1 MLVWMHPVRME
12 SVGMFEGIDTG
23 MFADALDIL
32 GVDGS
37 MTGLTP
43 VAEGQRF
50 CGQALTVRM
59 LVGTSGS
66 FSADEIAL
74 GKILSQAKEGDVIVV
89 DIGGAPITVWGELTT
104 IAAQAQGVSGLVVD
118 GAVRD
123 VDIIR
128 SLGFP
133 VVSRHVLPRAGKTR
147 LRLGSVGEEPVTV
160 GGVTVHPGDFVFS
173 DDTGVVVV
181 PQDLYEE
188 TVGEIDKIKAK
199 EDAFKQGLAEGL
211 PYLEAAKRMGLTQV

>member
-1 MLVWMHPVRME
+1 
-12 SVGMFEGIDTG
+12 MFEGIDTG

-50 CGQALTVRM
+50 CGRALTVRM

-74 GKILSQAKEGDVIVV
+74 GKILSQAKADDVIVV
-89 DIGGAPITVWGELTT
+89 DIGGEPITVWGELTT
-104 IAAQAQGVSGLVVD
+104 MAAQAQGVSGLVVD

-128 SLGFP
+128 RLGFP

-147 LRLGSVGEEPVTV
+147 LRLGSVDEEPVTV

-181 PQDLYEE
+181 PQGLYEE
-188 TVGEIDKIKAK
+188 TVSEIDKIKAK

>member
-1 MLVWMHPVRME
+1 
-12 SVGMFEGIDTG
+12 MFEGIDTG

-32 GVDGS
+32 GADGS
-37 MTGLTP
+37 MTGLKP

-50 CGQALTVRM
+50 HGPALTVRM
-59 LVGTSGS
+59 LVGTPGS

-74 GKILSQAKEGDVIVV
+74 GKILSHAKKGDVIVV
-89 DIGGAPITVWGELTT
+89 DVGGAPITVWGELTT
-104 IAAQAQGVSGLVVD
+104 IAAMAQGVAGLVVD

-128 SLGFP
+128 HHRFP
-133 VVSRHVLPRAGKTR
+133 VVSRHVVPTAGKTR
-147 LRLGSVGEEPVTV
+147 LRLGSVGEEPVKV

-181 PQDLYEE
+181 PQAMYDRTLD
-188 TVGEIDKIKAK
+188 EIDKIKTK
-199 EDAFKQGLAEGL
+199 EDAFKEGLAEGL
-211 PYLEAAKRMGLTQV
+211 PYLEAAKRMGLRQV